1 MPAAKVAS
9 QPVLMFLDADVL
21 VHPDTRQ
28 RAYQAVTSSDAVG
41 AVFGAYDDAPLVPGL
56 VSQYRNAFHGEQ
68 ESRHVLGWLRHY
80 PPRSVPSPRRV

>member
-9 QPVLMFLDADVL
+9 QPVLMFLDADAL

-41 AVFGAYDDAPLVPGL
+41 AVFWGL
-56 VSQYRNAFHGEQ
+56 
-68 ESRHVLGWLRHY
+68 
-80 PPRSVPSPRRV
+80 